1 MENVSEADEAETMEL
16 RIENVSLGTEERLTV
31 QEHDSVRDV
40 KQRLHEM
47 NPTDGSESPCC
58 RGICRLCSFVSRK
71 ARRVLR
77 G

>member
-40 KQRLHEM
+40 DVKCRLHEM
-47 NPTDGSESPCC
+47 NSI
-58 RGICRLCSFVSRK
+58 RI
-71 ARRVLR
+71 
-77 G
+77 